1 MDPLDSSFL
10 QTSEKPTD
18 RERVQLLTMKHLLCS
33 RSEKCLLHNV
43 QKSAGKWGTCE
54 TAESSAVSAWKR
66 RVKLCPGQRGRS
78 TAWWIWM
85 EYQIATSEFLTGY
98 PSNTQ
103 GTGVRRGRNTVWY
116 LKKIKSSAGIFRVS
130 EHTFC
135 ESAGF
140 HPTLEY
146 YAITCH
152 IQPSHCWLTIIIK
165 IDHMKFSPKESAIKQ
180 RII

>member
-1 MDPLDSSFL
+1 MNTLDSSFL
-10 QTSEKPTD
+10 QTSEK
-18 RERVQLLTMKHLLCS
+18 LTEIGKGFSCWWQS
-33 RSEKCLLHNV
+33 ICFAAV
-43 QKSAGKWGTCE
+43 QKSAFCTMCRKASGNEECV

-78 TAWWIWM
+78 TAWWMWM
-85 EYQIATSEFLTGY
+85 GYNIANSEFLTGY

-103 GTGVRRGRNTVWY
+103 GTGLRRDRNTVWY
-116 LKKIKSSAGIFRVS
+116 LKEIQPSAGIFWVS

-135 ESAGF
+135 ESAGC
-140 HPTLEY
+140 HPTPEY

-152 IQPSHCWLTIIIK
+152 IQPAHCWFIICIK
-165 IDHMKFSPKESAIKQ
+165 INHMKFRPKESAIKQ